1 MAASSSD
8 APTGAIPIA
17 TIPTAIPT
25 LPAPNLTFHE
35 KLEGP
40 NYLSWLIQFF
50 PILRSIDSMAI
61 IDGSEPC
68 PPKFLADDSDKQVL
82 NPKSAI

>member
-17 TIPTAIPT
+17 AIPTAIPT

-40 NYLSWLIQFF
+40 NYLSWLTQFL
-50 PILRSIDSMAI
+50 PILRSTQTLWQSLMDPSHAHPSFWLMTVISTQ
-61 IDGSEPC
+61 S
-68 PPKFLADDSDKQVL
+68 
-82 NPKSAI
+82 